1 MLARAHDADRT
12 ANAKLRDVRHRR
24 PSPTRPGKCMSR
36 PELASAVNDE
46 LHAVGVMYSDIDGN
60 YVGKLEQGKIR
71 CPREENRRVAFR
83 RALGVDADDE
93 LGFSM
98 FRHSNIDPSLVG
110 GSRVPAD
117 VSPMQRTNLPHAI
130 DEGNWLNSLDALAAE
145 IEIKGNFGAHQ
156 KALGKFRTLSQ
167 VSARQFSS
175 FTAQQYA
182 LARWAERL
190 SWICDNDGQDEAAT
204 WLSRAYDHAVKAGQP
219 HFVAYVR
226 MRQSQRALDAGDA
239 RNAVV
244 HIRAALSEP
253 ALPLRTLALCMTRL
267 AEAFALAGD
276 DSSLEYAGT
285 AARYSAAQ
293 EENAAAAVAR
303 HCDTRYVKA
312 IEGRCRNLL
321 GNHADAV
328 VVLQDVLAD
337 ETLAP
342 AVDKGLWLTNLAE
355 AYQPSNPEQA
365 AATGQRA
372 LTLFHQSGSTRIVR
386 ALQPL
391 ALGLRTQRR
400 LPIVK
405 EFLTAHREALTAGL
419 TG

>member
-1 MLARAHDADRT
+1 
-12 ANAKLRDVRHRR
+12 
-24 PSPTRPGKCMSR
+24 MSR
-36 PELASAVNDE
+36 PELASAVNDG
-46 LHAVGVMYSDIDGN
+46 LHAMGVMNSDIDGN

-71 CPREENRRVAFR
+71 CPREETRRMAIR
-83 RALGVDADDE
+83 PALGVDSDDE

-98 FRHSNIDPSLVG
+98 FRHSNIDPPLVG
-110 GSRVPAD
+110 DSHALAD
-117 VSPMQRTNLPHAI
+117 VPLMPVIDLPDSV
-130 DEGNWLNSLDALAAE
+130 DECTWLDSLDTLAAE
-145 IEIKGNFGAHQ
+145 IELKGNFGAHQ
-156 KALGKFRTLSQ
+156 KALGQFRSLSQ
-167 VSARQFSS
+167 VSARKFSS

-190 SWICDNDGQDEAAT
+190 SWICDNDGQDEAAM
-204 WLSRAYDHAVKAGQP
+204 WLSRAYDHAVKAGQT
-219 HFVAYVR
+219 HFIAYVL
-226 MRQSQRALDAGDA
+226 MRQSQRSLDAGDA

-253 ALPLRTLALCMTRL
+253 ALPLRTRALCMTRL

-276 DSSLEYAGT
+276 DTSLEHADT
-285 AARYSAAQ
+285 AARYSAAPD
-293 EENAAAAVAR
+293 EDPAAAVAR
-303 HCDTRYVKA
+303 HCDARYVNA
-312 IEGRCRNLL
+312 VDGRCRNLL
-321 GNHADAV
+321 GDHADAV

-337 ETLAP
+337 ETPAP
-342 AVDKGLWLTNLAE
+342 AADKGLWLTHLAE
-355 AYQPSNPEQA
+355 AYQPSSPEHA

-391 ALGLRTQRR
+391 ALRLRPRRR
-400 LPIVK
+400 LPIVN